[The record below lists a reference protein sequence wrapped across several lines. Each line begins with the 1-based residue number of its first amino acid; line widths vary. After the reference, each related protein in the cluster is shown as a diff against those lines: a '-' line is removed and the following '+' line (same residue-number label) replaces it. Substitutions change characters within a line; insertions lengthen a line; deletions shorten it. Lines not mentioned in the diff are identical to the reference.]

1 MDLKQRNEEKYIL
14 ASLNVKNTN
23 LVKKEI
29 LARMFEGYQ
38 VFIIDPEQEYKELVE
53 KLGLESVKLTYKS
66 DECFNSIDIKSDI

>member
-1 MDLKQRNEEKYIL
+1 
-14 ASLNVKNTN
+14 
-23 LVKKEI
+23 
-29 LARMFEGYQ
+29 MFEGYQ